1 MKKELNEYSH
11 FLSVVKWFGQNSPCF
26 GHLNLEKL
34 EVRSIHCDVWS
45 TFTGRSVISIFGS
58 VNYWKTSVNF
68 SKTLVNSAK
77 TSVNFQKSS
86 DICYGQLK
94 K

>member
-11 FLSVVKWFGQNSPCF
+11 FLSVVKWFSQNSPCF

-45 TFTGRSVISIFGS
+45 TFTGRSVI
-58 VNYWKTSVNF
+58 
-68 SKTLVNSAK
+68 
-77 TSVNFQKSS
+77 
-86 DICYGQLK
+86 
-94 K
+94 